1 MAESQSVTARG
12 RRKWNVPERDGTE
25 QSKASSGSSDRDAGK
40 SLSVPFRGQITDGM
54 RPGKKL
60 VVFGI
65 VSSRPDRFYL
75 ALTRGCGVAGEPPLD
90 VAVELCVQFR
100 EQQVLR
106 RACRAGS
113 WTEAERTLP
122 FFPFIKEQPFKIEI
136 QCEHSRFR
144 VLVDGQQLF
153 DFNHRVTPLSSV
165 DTLWIK
171 GSISITKL
179 A

>member
-1 MAESQSVTARG
+1 MADSQSVTRG
-12 RRKWNVPERDGTE
+12 RKKWSVPQRAVTD
-25 QSKASSGSSDRDAGK
+25 QSKAPSGSSDRDSGTT
-40 SLSVPFRGQITDGM
+40 LSVPFRGHISGGL

-75 ALTRGCGVAGEPPLD
+75 ALTCGRGVSGEPPLD

-106 RACRAGS
+106 RACRAGA

-122 FFPFIKEQPFKIEI
+122 FFPFIRDQPFKMEV
-136 QCEHSRFR
+136 QCEQSRLR
-144 VLVDGQQLF
+144 VSVDGQQLF
-153 DFNHRVTPLSSV
+153 DFNHRVTALGSV

-171 GSISITKL
+171 GSVSITKL

>member
-1 MAESQSVTARG
+1 PLKCFPSTHH
-12 RRKWNVPERDGTE
+12 
-25 QSKASSGSSDRDAGK
+25 K
-40 SLSVPFRGQITDGM
+40 SLSSFILLLEMFHFFPPFEGYYRLCFQSVPFRGHISGGL

-75 ALTRGCGVAGEPPLD
+75 ALTCGRGVSGEPPLD

-106 RACRAGS
+106 RACRAGA

-122 FFPFIKEQPFKIEI
+122 FFPFIRDQPFKMEV
-136 QCEHSRFR
+136 QCEQSRLR
-144 VLVDGQQLF
+144 VSVDGQQLF
-153 DFNHRVTPLSSV
+153 DFNHRVTALGSV

-171 GSISITKL
+171 GSVSITKL